1 MLCYVYSCWV
11 TVLFVYRKI
20 SLMRVGT
27 VFANKY
33 TVLRCTVNP
42 WYSTR
47 LVTLTLH
54 LQKLVNWNFLCNF
67 KGNPLVKPCP
77 YWLPSA
83 NVSCDTKVLLSI
95 MIKSCMAPCHFVSID
110 YTDNFLQ
117 NSVVQTFYTK
127 NSVCTN
133 KTNTGKKPQWVREG
147 TLLLLGD
154 SGANG
159 DVPNPGS
166 YSKITCF

>member
-1 MLCYVYSCWV
+1 
-11 TVLFVYRKI
+11 
-20 SLMRVGT
+20 
-27 VFANKY
+27 
-33 TVLRCTVNP
+33 
-42 WYSTR
+42 
-47 LVTLTLH
+47 
-54 LQKLVNWNFLCNF
+54 
-67 KGNPLVKPCP
+67 
-77 YWLPSA
+77 
-83 NVSCDTKVLLSI
+83 
-95 MIKSCMAPCHFVSID
+95 MAPCHFVSID